1 MDYSCLVGR
10 FRLAH
15 VREFVL
21 KLFLLKKIFFR
32 KARVADI

>member
-10 FRLAH
+10 FRLGH

-21 KLFLLKKIFFR
+21 EVFLFKKIFFR
-32 KARVADI
+32 KATVADI